1 MQTSKLQDMF
11 FITIFQYAERN
22 RKHTKHLFTNIS
34 YGKLASSCFTCIT
47 FQCTLHPL
55 YIHMTIIFIVVLNLR
70 NVFMNLSNSFKLILE
85 ALQYQNT
92 NRQWLQLQMIIHYTY
107 NYISIRL
114 MLANFII
121 KYKINFTTEFSLEP
135 W

>member
-1 MQTSKLQDMF
+1 MQREIENTLNTYLQISVMV
-11 FITIFQYAERN
+11 N
-22 RKHTKHLFTNIS
+22 LHLHVS
-34 YGKLASSCFTCIT
+34 PV
-47 FQCTLHPL
+47 LHFHAL

-70 NVFMNLSNSFKLILE
+70 NVFMNLSNSVKLILE

-121 KYKINFTTEFSLEP
+121 KYKINFQRNLALSHDKNSLILCYKINKRFLLK
-135 W
+135 